1 MLEKFNKVADIFEL
15 KGKTEDLKFEK
26 LSDFADGTK
35 FTLQGFYIN
44 TKSQFGQHPVAV
56 TTSCMI
62 SIPQHT
68 LETVQSIMNDPQ
80 AVEYIKSGKAQMIV
94 ESYTT
99 NRGKFKSVKFK

>member
-44 TKSQFGQHPVAV
+44 TKSQFGEHPVAV
-56 TTSCMI
+56 TTSCLI
-62 SIPQHT
+62 SLPQHT
-68 LETVQSIMNDPQ
+68 LGTVQNIMDNED
-80 AVEYIKSGKAQMIV
+80 AVDYIKSGKAQMIV
-94 ESYTT
+94 ESYKTK
-99 NRGKFKSVKFK
+99 RGTFKSVKFK